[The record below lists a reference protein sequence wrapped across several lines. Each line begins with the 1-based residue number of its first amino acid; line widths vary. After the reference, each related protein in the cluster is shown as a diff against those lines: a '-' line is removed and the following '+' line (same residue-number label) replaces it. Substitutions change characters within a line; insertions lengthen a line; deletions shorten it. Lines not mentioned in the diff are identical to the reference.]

1 VVDVAGQ
8 FGSLYKHTLEVIFMV
23 HCFKLSRFALA
34 AVAVVTSAS
43 AVAAAPERTQA
54 RAMEARALQHIANF
68 PGFTQHGADHSYALR
83 DAEVDAD
90 GTQHT
95 RMDRQYRGMRVI
107 GGDLVVHADRNG
119 NFRDASHTMARG
131 INVARG
137 HAVSGGRAAKAALE
151 AHRGTLADKLPEA
164 VVYARGDRPVL
175 AWDVRVF
182 SEQADGTPSELHVI
196 VDGQTGAVLESWD
209 DIHTAAAQGTG
220 ASLYSG
226 SVGLVTD
233 LVNGVYS
240 LRDPSRGGNNTI
252 DLKNRTSG
260 GTVFTDANNA
270 WGTGTTASTQS
281 AAVDAQ
287 YGTAVT
293 WDYYKNVHGRTGIAN
308 NGVGASNKVHYGSK
322 YNNAFWSDSCF
333 CMTYG
338 DGDGTTFSP
347 LVSLDVAGHEMTH
360 GVTSRTAN
368 LVYSGESGG
377 LNEATSDIFGTMVEY
392 YAANTSDAGDYLI
405 GEKIYKAG
413 VNGLRNMVNPSTDGR
428 SADCWYSSVGSLDVH
443 LSSGVANHFY
453 FLLAEGTSNGSPS
466 KTCVAGNTRVA
477 SGNGSVTGIGRT
489 KAEKIW
495 YRALTVYMTSSTNFA
510 AARTATIKAAN
521 DLYGTGSAEAT
532 AVANA
537 WTAVGRP

>member
-1 VVDVAGQ
+1 
-8 FGSLYKHTLEVIFMV
+8 MR
-23 HCFKLSRFALA
+23 CFKLS
-34 AVAVVTSAS
+34 AS
-43 AVAAAPERTQA
+43 AVATVATTALLAVSSSAFAAAPERTQA
-54 RAMEARALQHIANF
+54 SAMASRAQAHIANF
-68 PGFTQHGADHSYALR
+68 PGFTQHGAEHSYAVR

-90 GTQHT
+90 GAQHV
-95 RMDRQYRGMRVI
+95 RFERQFRGMRVM
-107 GGDLVVHADRNG
+107 GGDLVVHSDRNG
-119 NFRDASHTMARG
+119 NFREASHTMARG
-131 INVARG
+131 INVERA
-137 HAVSGGRAAKAALE
+137 HSVSGGRAAKAALE
-151 AHRGTLADKLPEA
+151 AHRGTLGSKLPEA

-182 SEQADGTPSELHVI
+182 GEQDDGTPSEMHVI
-196 VDGQTGAVLESWD
+196 VDGLTGQVLEAWD
-209 DIHTAAAQGTG
+209 DIHTAAAAGTG

-226 SVGLVTD
+226 SVGLTTD

-293 WDYYKNVHGRTGIAN
+293 WDYFKNVHGRLGIAN
-308 NGVGASNKVHYGSK
+308 NGVGASNKVHYSTR

-360 GVTSRTAN
+360 GVTSRTAG
-368 LVYSGESGG
+368 LIYSGESGG

-392 YAANTSDAGDYLI
+392 YAANTSDRGDYLI

-413 VNGLRNMVNPSTDGR
+413 VNGLRNMVNPSSDGR
-428 SADCWYSSVGSLDVH
+428 SADCWYSTVGSLDVH

-453 FLLAEGTSNGSPS
+453 YLLAEGTTNGSPS

-477 SGNGSVTGIGRT
+477 SGNGTVAGIGRA

-510 AARTATIKAAN
+510 AARTATVKAAT
-521 DLYGTGSAEAT
+521 DLYGAGSAEVA
-532 AVANA
+532 AVGAA